1 MVYMH
6 LRSAVDQRRPLNCAR
21 YVRAFAAAGKLCATH
36 KSEGRGLHPTQL
48 AQMMQAAQKI
58 GERRITQLK
67 ALVDGCD
74 KIVGPEKLLERQ
86 IFF

>member
-1 MVYMH
+1 V
-6 LRSAVDQRRPLNCAR
+6 N
-21 YVRAFAAAGKLCATH
+21 AFAAAGKLCATH

-58 GERRITQLK
+58 GERRIAQLK

-74 KIVGPEKLLERQ
+74 MIVGPERLLERQ